1 MTRPQKIKIKVTDP
15 KYTPEKAHEND
26 ACYDLKARLP
36 REIEI
41 VPGEVVTLDT
51 GIFLELPDNWEAQV
65 RPRSGLASKFGLTV
79 TNTPGTID
87 SGYRGEVKVVLSL
100 NKIMKRNESYL
111 YAARNEEPLSLK
123 DGMRIAQIA
132 FRKVPPVS
140 LEITTVDLV
149 KSERDTGGFGST
161 GV

>member
-1 MTRPQKIKIKVTDP
+1 MVRPQTIKIKVLDP

-51 GIFLELPDNWEAQV
+51 GVFLELPDGWEAQI

-87 SGYRGEVKVVLSL
+87 SGYRGEIKVVLGL

-132 FRKVPPVS
+132 FRKVPPVC
-140 LEITTVDLV
+140 LEVATADLAA
-149 KSERDTGGFGST
+149 SERDIDGLGST